1 MPFIGLG
8 VASRLGGTSSWRC
21 CAGLLE
27 CDGRASLF
35 SALADL
41 LTVLCWAGRVGAPS
55 WLLEVLMLPA
65 ASLVASP
72 AGLLAGFQGPGTPR
86 RRQLGFCPCFKRP
99 RLRGPEAATREA
111 PPKEAQWSWAEQAQV
126 SRPGLELAAARHR
139 GGSPRALRRSPRAAE
154 PPTPEHRQE
163 PAIRL
168 PRAAPWTCEHAREVR
183 STWKSPLCVRRMP
196 ARWPGALPRL
206 VGASPPRL
214 FAAAA
219 AVPAAFA
226 LHALR
231 FNELGDGEH
240 AAAGAPARPGGGSAA
255 GAPWAV
261 AWKVLVMDTQSR
273 HVLSHL
279 FPAAELRRLGAT
291 LHLALDSAREP
302 VPGVPAVY
310 VAEVRCRTCQAWSR
324 PLLAPC
330 PPPPCIPP
338 GCRLPA
344 PGLAGI
350 ACTLSPVY
358 LRVRHLEGR
367 PAGAARSWRQK
378 PLPRPQPPR
387 SQPCKAA
394 PTGCPLDPLRHPTA
408 ASLLARRLCPRFPPL
423 CRPSAAHARGVRSHR
438 LRLRARSLLRRPR
451 QPDGGA
457 HSRTDRLSCQGGRG
471 GWWRGPA
478 RRPSQPPAAVP
489 VPGTSH
495 PLSGHAAGDSHT
507 LGSRA
512 RGRRCH
518 RRCADS
524 HR

>member
-72 AGLLAGFQGPGTPR
+72 AGLRAGFQGPGTPR
-86 RRQLGFCPCFKRP
+86 RRQLGFWPCFKRP

-163 PAIRL
+163 PALRL

-324 PLLAPC
+324 PRLAPC
-330 PPPPCIPP
+330 PPPPLYPAWLPP
-338 GCRLPA
+338 ACSASGWYRMHAIAGVLARAPSRGAAGRRCALLAPEALAAPAASALSAVQGRPHRLPSRSPEASDCRLPA
-344 PGLAGI
+344 CAT
-350 ACTLSPVY
+350 AM
-358 LRVRHLEGR
+358 
-367 PAGAARSWRQK
+367 PAI
-378 PLPRPQPPR
+378 
-387 SQPCKAA
+387 
-394 PTGCPLDPLRHPTA
+394 
-408 ASLLARRLCPRFPPL
+408 
-423 CRPSAAHARGVRSHR
+423 
-438 LRLRARSLLRRPR
+438 
-451 QPDGGA
+451 
-457 HSRTDRLSCQGGRG
+457 
-471 GWWRGPA
+471 
-478 RRPSQPPAAVP
+478 PAAVP
-489 VPGTSH
+489 
-495 PLSGHAAGDSHT
+495 PLRSP
-507 LGSRA
+507 RA
-512 RGRRCH
+512 RRSIASPQTAR
-518 RRCADS
+518 S
-524 HR
+524 VFTPPPTST